1 MRADGRRIKTS
12 QPMYQVAMH
21 VMAERN
27 DAMNMIELDIKNDP
41 MQDYLNKK
49 RKEGYRF
56 SHLAL
61 VVATFVRTAAEFP
74 ILNRFIVNKRLYA
87 RNELTVGMVVLKP
100 GDTDGTMNKMKF
112 PLDSTIYD
120 VQRILDEYVEQNRAA
135 GETNSTDKL
144 ISFLLSIPGLCRV
157 AVNLLKF
164 MDNHNLLPKSII
176 DASPFHCTMTI
187 TNLASIKTNFIY
199 HHVYNFGTTAML
211 MAMGNL
217 KYVPVKRHGEI
228 EFDKCIPIGVV
239 MDERIASGCQY
250 AMAFERMQEY
260 FKHPELLEQPPKEIV
275 EDIP

>member
-41 MQDYLNKK
+41 LQEYLNKK

-61 VVATFVRTAAEFP
+61 IVAAYVRTVAEFP
-74 ILNRFIVNKRLYA
+74 LLNRFIVNKRLYA

-100 GDTDGTMNKMKF
+100 GETDGTMNKMKF
-112 PLDSTIYD
+112 PLNSTIYD

-135 GETNSTDKL
+135 GDTNSTDKL

-164 MDNHNLLPKSII
+164 LDRHNMLPKSII
-176 DASPFHCTMTI
+176 DASPFHCSMTI

-217 KYVPVKRHGEI
+217 KYVPVKRHGEM

-250 AMAFERMQEY
+250 AMAFERMQDF
-260 FKHPELLEQPPKEIV
+260 FKHPELLETPPEKVV

>member
-12 QPMYQVAMH
+12 QPMYRVAMH
-21 VMAERN
+21 IMAERN
-27 DAMNMIELDIKNDP
+27 DAMNMIELDIRNDP
-41 MQDYLNKK
+41 LQEYLNQK

-61 VVATFVRTAAEFP
+61 VVAAYVKTVAEFP
-74 ILNRFIVNKRLYA
+74 LLNRFIVNKRLYA

-112 PLDSTIYD
+112 PLNSTIYD
-120 VQRILDEYVEQNRAA
+120 VQRILDEYVEQNRET
-135 GETNSTDKL
+135 GDTNSTDKL
-144 ISFLLSIPGLCRV
+144 INFLLSIPGLCRV
-157 AVNLLKF
+157 ACNLLKF
-164 MDNHNLLPKSII
+164 ADRHNLLPKSII
-176 DASPFHCTMTI
+176 DASPFHCSMTI

-217 KYVPVKRHGEI
+217 KYVPVKRHGEMQ
-228 EFDKCIPIGVV
+228 FDKCIPIGVV

-250 AMAFERMQEY
+250 AMAFERMQEF
-260 FKHPELLEQPPKEIV
+260 FKHPELLEVPCNHIV